1 MTDDEL
7 EKRSAI
13 YALIGFCEGMIGSEL
28 MSEEM
33 SSMLRQAVNR
43 VCIAVDAPLIG
54 ESNNEAK
61 W

>member
-1 MTDDEL
+1 MTDDDL

-13 YALIGFCEGMIGSEL
+13 YALIGFCEGLIGGEFL
-28 MSEEM
+28 PEET
-33 SSMLRQAVNR
+33 SAKLRQAVNR

-54 ESNNEAK
+54 EKNNEVP